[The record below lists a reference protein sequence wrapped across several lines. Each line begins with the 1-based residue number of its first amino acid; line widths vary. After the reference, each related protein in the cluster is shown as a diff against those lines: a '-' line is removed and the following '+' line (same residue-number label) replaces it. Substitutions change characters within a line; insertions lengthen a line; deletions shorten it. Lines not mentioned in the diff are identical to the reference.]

1 MFEVKIKNLQWIQ
14 THGAKFDTE
23 QEAQS
28 WVNSVKNK
36 PSAPW
41 GKLERIIPI
50 YQCSQEELDRALEII
65 PEVTEEIEIPAVLD
79 EQGIEITP
87 ASQQTVIVQPAKARL
102 PQEFS
107 VEIIDLSSQILE
119 ETIAQKWTAFR
130 ADRDAKLSAC
140 DFTQLADAPLTSA
153 EKLEYRNYRT
163 YLRGAPDLHNDTT
176 ILTATVKTFEEYKAG
191 LL

>member
-1 MFEVKIKNLQWIQ
+1 MFEVKVKNLQGIQ
-14 THGAKFDTE
+14 THGGIFDTE

-28 WVNSVKNK
+28 WIDSVKNK

-41 GKLERIIPI
+41 GKLERIIPVSE
-50 YQCSQEELDRALEII
+50 CSQEELDRALEII

-87 ASQQTVIVQPAKARL
+87 ASQQVKLVAPAKARL

-107 VEIIDLSSQILE
+107 IEITDLSSQVLA
-119 ETIAQKWTAFR
+119 ETIAQKWTTFR
-130 ADRDAKLSAC
+130 ADRDAKLAAC
-140 DFTQLADAPLTSA
+140 DFTQLADAPFTSA
-153 EKLEYRNYRT
+153 EKTEYRNYRT
-163 YLRGAPDLHNDTT
+163 YLRGAPNLHNDTT

>member
-1 MFEVKIKNLQWIQ
+1 MFEVKVKNLQGIQ
-14 THGAKFDTE
+14 THGATLNTE

-28 WVNSVKNK
+28 WIDSIKNK
-36 PSAPW
+36 SSAPW
-41 GKLERIIPI
+41 GKLERVIPV

-65 PEVTEEIEIPAVLD
+65 PEVTEEIEIPAELD
-79 EQGIEITP
+79 EQGVEISP

-107 VEIIDLSSQILE
+107 VEVIDLSSQVLA

-130 ADRDAKLSAC
+130 ADRDAKLAAC

-153 EKLEYRNYRT
+153 EKTEYRNYRT
-163 YLRGAPDLHNDTT
+163 YLRGAPNLHNDTT